1 MEGLSW
7 SSSPSPAALVSRPS
21 AASSGSSSAG
31 SLGSS
36 SGSQPLNRRTG
47 SERGWG
53 KGLGQQCSR
62 IGCVLQRASRIIEE
76 PGRHSAAAP
85 RLRRR
90 AAELHVGGVRGAG
103 GRVAAD
109 VLRAQAGG
117 LLRDGLPEG
126 RGAAPKGALL
136 LDLDVRGADPPLQ
149 RRWGMHTS
157 VRRCGGAPLHAAAR
171 GRRGTI
177 TKVSPATCFVPGVPS
192 RNKHSRATGQT
203 ALLDLTPGNRA
214 L

>member
-1 MEGLSW
+1 MSYTPQKMFTCCQRHMHAPQPRPRRLPRPPW
-7 SSSPSPAALVSRPS
+7 PSPAALVSRPS

-90 AAELHVGGVRGAG
+90 AAELHVGGARAAG

-109 VLRAQAGG
+109 VLGARA
-117 LLRDGLPEG
+117 R
-126 RGAAPKGALL
+126 
-136 LDLDVRGADPPLQ
+136 
-149 RRWGMHTS
+149 
-157 VRRCGGAPLHAAAR
+157 AAAR
-171 GRRGTI
+171 GADRSAGGQRR
-177 TKVSPATCFVPGVPS
+177 
-192 RNKHSRATGQT
+192 
-203 ALLDLTPGNRA
+203 RA
-214 L
+214 LFSSSLMSAEPLSRWSS